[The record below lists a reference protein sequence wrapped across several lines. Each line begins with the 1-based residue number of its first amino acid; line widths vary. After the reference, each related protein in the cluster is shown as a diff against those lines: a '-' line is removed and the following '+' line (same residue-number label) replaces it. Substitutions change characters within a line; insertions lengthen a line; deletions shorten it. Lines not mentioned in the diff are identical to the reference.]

1 MAKNNKI
8 LSDLFLKSGEK
19 KPMKWLFPVEIG
31 MVIYAIFSLF
41 VVLFTSTSHANPEVL
56 VWWRVRVVL
65 LTVALWLVYRMWPCR
80 AMAMARI
87 ALLLVTLSWWY
98 PDTYVLN
105 CHFQNM
111 DHIFASW
118 DQKLFGFQPA
128 LLWSKAYPSYIVSE
142 LMAMGYFFYF
152 LMFVSLTFYVFFKRY
167 EDFQK
172 VSFIL
177 ITSFFVYYVV
187 FVLIPVAGPQYYYLA
202 VGVDEIA
209 RGNFPEVGSY
219 FAKHLECLPIPGKPD
234 GIFRNL
240 VQMSHNTGERP
251 TAAFPS
257 SHVGVSTLTMII
269 ALWLKEYKF
278 VLIWAVPWMFL
289 CMGTVYLLPHYAVD
303 AIAGFF
309 TAIGVFFLLKFTYE
323 KWFEK

>member
-1 MAKNNKI
+1 
-8 LSDLFLKSGEK
+8 
-19 KPMKWLFPVEIG
+19 

-41 VVLFTSTSHANPEVL
+41 IVLFTSTSLSNPEAL

-65 LTVALWLVYRMWPCR
+65 LTLALWLVYRMWPCR

-152 LMFVSLTFYVFFKRY
+152 LIFIKLPYIGN
-167 EDFQK
+167 
-172 VSFIL
+172 SFIPSFLKSIQERNKNDQLL
-177 ITSFFVYYVV
+177 ISLYLYY
-187 FVLIPVAGPQYYYLA
+187 FIMILYILH
-202 VGVDEIA
+202 
-209 RGNFPEVGSY
+209 NS
-219 FAKHLECLPIPGKPD
+219 
-234 GIFRNL
+234 
-240 VQMSHNTGERP
+240 MSKK
-251 TAAFPS
+251 
-257 SHVGVSTLTMII
+257 M
-269 ALWLKEYKF
+269 
-278 VLIWAVPWMFL
+278 
-289 CMGTVYLLPHYAVD
+289 
-303 AIAGFF
+303 
-309 TAIGVFFLLKFTYE
+309 
-323 KWFEK
+323 